1 MSVAVAEYVWTPVCE
16 RARLQPERGV
26 AALVDGRQVAL
37 FLLANG
43 TVRAVDNYDPF
54 SGAHVLSRGIVGTR
68 AGAPTVASPMFK
80 QVFDLDTG
88 KCLDDP
94 GVRIDCYDVR
104 LNDDTVELAI
114 G

>member
-16 RARLQPERGV
+16 RSRLHPERGV

-43 TVRAVDNYDPF
+43 TVRAVDNRDPF
-54 SGAHVLSRGIVGTR
+54 SGAQVLSRGIVGTR
-68 AGAPTVASPMFK
+68 GGSPTVASPMFK

-88 KCLDDP
+88 QCLDDP
-94 GVRIDCYDVR
+94 SVTIDCYDVR
-104 LNDDTVELAI
+104 LNGDTVELAL